1 MKKIFL
7 VLSVFLI
14 AGCAHAP
21 LKKTY
26 LDNIKKVAIL
36 PFADYSYQQSFVE
49 PVRWGLN
56 SKIVE
61 EVTDEFL
68 KRGVMVI
75 PQEDVNE
82 FLVTEEIMK
91 PVETEGI
98 AEALSRITDNL
109 KGESVISPEFEM
121 TREHSEEMMEEV
133 NKISY
138 ATSKK
143 KEVLLNRICEA
154 LYVKEPFFQGVT
166 SGLTKKK
173 VIDLGSR
180 MGVDAVIRGRIIEGG
195 VLRRTSN
202 PAFANQGIVP
212 FLLKPFKTMV
222 AGQADI
228 KPSLGYAHKD
238 KYEEDLSG
246 EYDFKPYPTGENTS
260 VVQIRIY
267 LQDARTGEILWSGR
281 KEAISRGLIFKTY
294 YKDLFDRATKESVG
308 LLVEDL
314 FKGYRRMR

>member
-1 MKKIFL
+1 MRKIFL
-7 VLSVFLI
+7 LLSIFLF

-21 LKKTY
+21 VKKTY
-26 LDNIKKVAIL
+26 LDDIKKIAIL

-56 SKIVE
+56 NRIIE

-82 FLVTEEIMK
+82 FLVDEEIMK

-98 AEALSRITDNL
+98 ADALSRITDSL
-109 KGESVISPEFEM
+109 KDESVISAEYEL
-121 TREHSEEMMEEV
+121 TREHSEEMVEEV
-133 NKISY
+133 NKIASEG
-138 ATSKK
+138 TKK
-143 KEVLLNRICEA
+143 KEAILNRISEA

-166 SGLTKKK
+166 SGLTKNK
-173 VIDLGSR
+173 VIDFGSKI
-180 MGVDAVIRGRIIEGG
+180 GVDAIVRGRIIEGG
-195 VLRRTSN
+195 VLKRTSN

-212 FLLKPFKTMV
+212 FLLKPIKTMIV
-222 AGQADI
+222 GQSDS
-228 KPSLGYAHKD
+228 KLSLGYAYKD
-238 KYEEDLSG
+238 KYEEDLSS

-267 LQDARTGEILWSGR
+267 LQDAHTGEILWSGR
-281 KEAISRGLIFKTY
+281 KEAVCNGLIFKSY
-294 YKDLFDRATKESVG
+294 YKNLFDRATKESVSS
-308 LLVEDL
+308 LVADL
-314 FKGYRRMR
+314 FKGYRRRR